1 MEANKATADELLDKG
16 IDFHNEGNWNQAL
29 ECWGRAN
36 EIYEELGD
44 KQGISNARIGI
55 GNVYQNMGEW
65 GRALEYYEKSLTI
78 SEELGDKQGISYA
91 LNNIGIVYQ
100 NMGEWG
106 RALEYYEKSL
116 TIKEELGDKQGIS
129 NARIGIGNVY
139 QSMGEWGRA
148 LEYYEKSL
156 TIKEELGDKQGISNA
171 RIGIGVVYENMG
183 EWGRALEYYEKSLT
197 ISEELGDKQGISSAL
212 GNIGNVYQSMG
223 EWGRAL
229 EYYEKSL
236 TIKEEL
242 GDKQLISITL
252 SNIGEVYRNMGEWER
267 ALEYHEKSLTISEE
281 LGDKQVIS
289 YALNSIGEINI
300 KNGDLDEAKN
310 NLEKSLAIAEK
321 LAPISTVDILTNLG
335 EFWRLEDQYN
345 SAFANLERALQIAI
359 NTGAKPQ
366 EIIILEK
373 IAEIYISKY
382 ITEKKESDLSSAE
395 RFYNQALELARSF
408 KMPLQEAIAIR
419 GIGIVH
425 AKKGDITA
433 SKMSFEKSIETLRRL
448 GAISE
453 LQKTSLEYA
462 RALYENNDIVEAEM
476 AAKTAA
482 FDALRNDYR
491 EPLVKVYLLLGDI
504 AMSLENQYGYYLDSL
519 KEAEFNPKIYVKTC
533 FFIIFRMKKMEK
545 QVLSRF
551 IRSLKEINKDESFDK
566 FLDALDAKIDGKYYD
581 KAGLP
586 SSLVEEIESFS
597 HSTHVA

>member
-16 IDFHNEGNWNQAL
+16 IDFHKEGKWNQAL
-29 ECWGRAN
+29 ECWERAN
-36 EIYEELGD
+36 EIYEELDD
-44 KQGISNARIGI
+44 KQGISSALGNIGV
-55 GNVYQNMGEW
+55 VYQNMGEW

-78 SEELGDKQGISYA
+78 SEERGDKQGISNA
-91 LNNIGIVYQ
+91 LGNIGILYQ

-139 QSMGEWGRA
+139 
-148 LEYYEKSL
+148 L
-156 TIKEELGDKQGISNA
+156 
-171 RIGIGVVYENMG
+171 NMG

-197 ISEELGDKQGISSAL
+197 ISEELGDKQGISSVL
-212 GNIGNVYQSMG
+212 GNIGIVYQNMG

-236 TIKEEL
+236 TI
-242 GDKQLISITL
+242 
-252 SNIGEVYRNMGEWER
+252 
-267 ALEYHEKSLTISEE
+267 SEE

-289 YALNSIGEINI
+289 NAFNNIGEINI
-300 KNGDLDEAKN
+300 KNGDLDEAKK
-310 NLEKSLAIAEK
+310 NLEKSLAIKEK
-321 LAPISTVDILTNLG
+321 LAPISTLDALANISEL
-335 EFWRLEDQYN
+335 WRFDDRYDDAFVALEK
-345 SAFANLERALQIAI
+345 ALHIAGDV
-359 NTGAKPQ
+359 GARPQ
-366 EIIILEK
+366 EIDILEE
-373 IAEIYISKY
+373 IADTYIYKYISDK
-382 ITEKKESDLSSAE
+382 EKKNLSSAE
-395 RFYNQALELARSF
+395 KFYKNALELARSF

-425 AKKGDITA
+425 AKKGDMTA
-433 SKMSFEKSIETLRRL
+433 SKMSFAKSIETLRRL

-476 AAKTAA
+476 VAKTAA
-482 FDALRNDYR
+482 FDALRNDYH

-545 QVLSRF
+545 QVLLRF
-551 IRSLKEINKDESFDK
+551 IESLKEINKDESFDK
-566 FLDALDAKIDGKYYD
+566 FLDALNAKIDDKCYD
-581 KAGLP
+581 TAGLP

-597 HSTHVA
+597 HPTHVA